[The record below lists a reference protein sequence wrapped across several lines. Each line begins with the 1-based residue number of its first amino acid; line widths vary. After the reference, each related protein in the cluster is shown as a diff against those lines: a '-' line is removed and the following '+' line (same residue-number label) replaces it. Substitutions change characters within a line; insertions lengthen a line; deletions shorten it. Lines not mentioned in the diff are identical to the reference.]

1 MPILT
6 HELIESGMSRNGGWS
21 AAQLRL
27 IVPPEEFTGNGS
39 VSLKK
44 GWKQRLVGAEINQ
57 ATYEQFLSLKD
68 KHLERKFALQAQKRK
83 QLTFE
88 SLNDPRETDLY
99 PGKPDITEE
108 EEQML
113 RHLASIKVNSGPAYQ
128 TRIA

>member
-39 VSLKK
+39 ISLKQ
-44 GWKQRLVGAEINQ
+44 GWKKRLVGAEINQ

-68 KHLERKFALQAQKRK
+68 KHLGRKIDSSK

-88 SLNDPRETDLY
+88 SLSDPRETDLY

-113 RHLASIKVNSGPAYQ
+113 RHLSSMKANSGPVYRRTA
-128 TRIA
+128 